1 MDILFTPNEAR
12 VIGCLIE
19 KEITTPDQYPLS
31 LNSLTNACNQKSNR
45 DPVMS
50 LDELTVQQT
59 VDGLIKKAF
68 ITDKTGYGSRTT
80 KYKHRFCN
88 TDFGQLKLSDKELGI
103 LCALL
108 LRGPQTP
115 GELRSHTNR
124 LCNFN
129 DMQEVE
135 STLQQLMQRNDGPF
149 VAKLSR
155 EPGKRESRYMQL
167 FCGDTPPESTSM
179 SSDDDVVNVAAT
191 VSEERIE
198 NLERR
203 IEELEREILRLSQA
217 LNKNE

>member
-1 MDILFTPNEAR
+1 MDILLTPYEAR

-45 DPVMS
+45 EPVMD

-59 VDGLIKKAF
+59 VDGLIKKTL

-103 LCALL
+103 ICALL

-124 LCNFN
+124 LCSFT

-135 STLQQLMQRNDGPF
+135 TTLQQMMQRDDGPF
-149 VAKLSR
+149 VAKLPR

-167 FCGDTPPESTSM
+167 FCGDTPPVIEAAGNDTVSAAQQTA
-179 SSDDDVVNVAAT
+179 SDD
-191 VSEERIE
+191 RIE
-198 NLERR
+198 KLERR
-203 IEELEREILRLSQA
+203 IEELEREIQRLAQA
-217 LNKNE
+217 MDRSD